1 MLLKKLREQRV
12 PHLPAHP
19 TFPGPPEEPNLN
31 LNQNQWWCRRFLTSS
46 VIPFLFLILAAF
58 AETLEAVDRGGQEEA
73 RHDGRHRHGD
83 AGEDDDEVIREGQ
96 VAAALSETFLRE

>member
-1 MLLKKLREQRV
+1 MLLRKLCEQNL

-19 TFPGPPEEPNLN
+19 TFPGPPEEPDPNH
-31 LNQNQWWCRRFLTSS
+31 WWCRRFLSSS
-46 VIPFLFLILAAF
+46 VIPFLFVILAAF

-83 AGEDDDEVIREGQ
+83 AREDDDEVIREGQ
-96 VAAALSETFLRE
+96 VAAALSKTFLRE

>member
-1 MLLKKLREQRV
+1 MSSAFLISLLIPRSLDLQRN
-12 PHLPAHP
+12 L
-19 TFPGPPEEPNLN
+19 NLN
-31 LNQNQWWCRRFLTSS
+31 LNQNQWWCRRFLSSS